1 MDFLRVLFLESLWT
15 LIAFEVLAMAVVIV
29 IHRRQQT
36 PATRHATWIGLLVC
50 VLLVGLQAAVETDH
64 ERLEEMVRAMAAAAD
79 EGDVGAIGERIDDG
93 FDAKGVRKADLVA
106 TINQLLQEW
115 QIDEPRVGI
124 IKIEPEGDSARVTF
138 RVFCDMKGPQ
148 ADQDI
153 PSLWRIRCI
162 KRDGVWRMSSIEAA
176 EIGPGVFTRQGGLS
190 IMSYLRLR

>member
-1 MDFLRVLFLESLWT
+1 MDFLRVLFFESLWT
-15 LIAFEVLAMAVVIV
+15 LIAFEAVAMAVVIV

-36 PATRHATWIGLLVC
+36 PATRRATWIGLLVC
-50 VLLVGLQAAVETDH
+50 VLLVGLQAAVQTDH

-79 EGDVGAIGERIDDG
+79 EGDVGAIGERIDDS

-124 IKIEPEGDSARVTF
+124 VKIEPEGDTARVAF
-138 RVFCDMKGPQ
+138 RVFCDLKGPQ

-153 PSLWRIRCI
+153 PSLWRIRCV
-162 KRDGVWRMSSIEAA
+162 RREGVWRMSSIEAA
-176 EIGPGVFTRQGGLS
+176 EIGPGVFTKQGGLS